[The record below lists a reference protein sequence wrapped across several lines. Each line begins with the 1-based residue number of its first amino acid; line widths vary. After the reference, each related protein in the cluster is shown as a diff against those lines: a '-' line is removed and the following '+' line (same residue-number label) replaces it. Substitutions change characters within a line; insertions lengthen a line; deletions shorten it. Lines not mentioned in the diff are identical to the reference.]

1 MPRGIT
7 LPLTWPEA
15 GALGFLILLVAASWL
30 FVNVLPRPKKGR
42 ADPMA
47 VVLGARGLTNL
58 ATLSVT
64 AIWLAVFI
72 ALLGGLLWTVQDLFT
87 AVFDPAVDATDRR
100 WRLATLAAVTTV
112 LGAVIALPFTLRR
125 TIFDARTTR
134 ATEEDLKTALLNK
147 AIEGLGAEKKVD
159 RIGRVITF
167 RHAERDDTALEW
179 KGTPLT
185 LPEGAEVTRRDE
197 WKVFSETL
205 PNLEVRIGAVLA
217 LERLSQQNDD
227 LHVQIMQILCAYIR
241 ENSPASAAVK
251 MPRMG
256 IHEEGEAGHRFKLLP
271 DWKERLALY
280 QTQLDAT
287 VKTIPPLRVDIQMA
301 LTVIG
306 RRDDSRRLIEAQ
318 WGYPPDDAPN
328 HDPLHVSLIPVP
340 PTTQWSAKA
349 KDWLGFDDKLEKWAK
364 SVEAHSGYR
373 LDLRK
378 TNLQGADLQAANL
391 AGANLADAQMQK
403 AQLRDAQMHSASL
416 GGAQMQSA
424 SLWHAQMQSSFL
436 GRAQMQSADL
446 RGAHMQ
452 RANLVGAQMQ
462 SADFHRAQMQSANL
476 AEAQMQSANLLTAQF
491 QHADLRAA
499 QMQNANLAGAQM
511 QRADFALAQMQYAN
525 LGRALMQG
533 SFLGRS
539 EMQDADR
546 DEANLGVAIFGGAD
560 LTDARR
566 LPPEAL
572 SQSFGDATTRLPNGI
587 TPEDPR
593 WPTHWPKGALNE

>member
-241 ENSPASAAVK
+241 ENSPASGAVK
-251 MPRMG
+251 MPEMG
-256 IHEEGEAGHRFKLLP
+256 LYEEGYKRYRFKLLP
-271 DWKERLALY
+271 DWEEGLALY

-318 WGYPPDDAPN
+318 WGYPPDDAPS

-340 PTTQWSAKA
+340 PKTKWSATA
-349 KDWLGFDDKLEKWAK
+349 KDWLGFNAKLKEWAK
-364 SVEAHSGYR
+364 SVEAHRGYR
-373 LDLRK
+373 IDLRK

-391 AGANLADAQMQK
+391 AGAKLAGAQMQRAELRDAQTQSANLGGAQMQRANLRRAQMQSADLWDAQMQ
-403 AQLRDAQMHSASL
+403 SARL

-424 SLWHAQMQSSFL
+424 ILWHARMQGADLCDAQMQSARL
-436 GRAQMQSADL
+436 GGAQMQSADL
-446 RGAHMQ
+446 A
-452 RANLVGAQMQ
+452 GAQMQ
-462 SADFHRAQMQSANL
+462 SADLGGAQMQSADL
-476 AEAQMQSANLLTAQF
+476 WYAQMQSANLLN
-491 QHADLRAA
+491 ADVDL
-499 QMQNANLAGAQM
+499 ANLVG
-511 QRADFALAQMQYAN
+511 AN
-525 LGRALMQG
+525 L
-533 SFLGRS
+533 
-539 EMQDADR
+539 
-546 DEANLGVAIFGGAD
+546 
-560 LTDARR
+560 TDPTGLSRK
-566 LPPEAL
+566 AL
-572 SQSFGDATTRLPNGI
+572 SRSFGDATTRLPDGI
-587 TPEDPR
+587 TPADPR
-593 WPTHWPKGALNE
+593 WPAHWPKIALTRPRDEYRKWRADPAAYDPTAAEGEPVPPR